1 MRKNFKKQ
9 KPFVEKFLYNG
20 KKVRAFDDERILYE
34 FSH

>member
-1 MRKNFKKQ
+1 MKKVLKSKNPLLKKI
-9 KPFVEKFLYNG
+9 LYNG